1 MTIEVKAEQ
10 LQKADV
16 WLANVKDGVSKAL
29 ASALNRTAQ
38 NVAAEA
44 TRKTRETYDIKAGDV
59 RRTVRISR
67 ATKNNLTAYVKS
79 LGSPIPLIQF
89 KVRPSRPPKRPPAV
103 LTASV
108 KRSGGKPI
116 PGAFVS
122 TMNSGHMGVF
132 ERVGKKRLPV
142 RELHGPPAPT
152 MLNEPGV
159 RQHIEEQAVIRL
171 EKRLDHEILR
181 LLGGD

>member
-1 MTIEVKAEQ
+1 MSIEVKVEQ
-10 LQKADV
+10 LQKADI
-16 WLANVKDGVSKAL
+16 WLANVKDGVPKAL

-38 NVAAEA
+38 NISAEA
-44 TRKTRETYDIKAGDV
+44 VRKTRETYDIKATDV
-59 RRTVRISR
+59 RRTIRITK
-67 ATKNNLTAYVKS
+67 ATKGNLTARVKS
-79 LGSPIPLIQF
+79 LGSAIPLIQF
-89 KVRPSRPPKRPPAV
+89 NVRPSKPLKRPPVV

-122 TMNSGHMGVF
+122 TMKSGHTGVF
-132 ERVGKKRLPV
+132 ERVGKERLPI
-142 RELHGPPAPT
+142 RELFGPPTPV
-152 MLNEPGV
+152 MLDEPGV

>member
-1 MTIEVKAEQ
+1 MSIEVKAEQ
-10 LQKADV
+10 LQKADI
-16 WLANVKDGVSKAL
+16 WLANVKDGVPKAL
-29 ASALNRTAQ
+29 ASALNRTAEH
-38 NVAAEA
+38 VAAEA
-44 TRKTRETYDIKAGDV
+44 TRKARETYDIKATDV
-59 RRTVRISR
+59 RRTIRITR
-67 ATKNNLTAYVKS
+67 ATKNNLTAHVKS

-89 KVRPSRPPKRPPAV
+89 NVRPSRPPKKPPAV

-116 PGAFVS
+116 PGAFVT
-122 TMNSGHMGVF
+122 TMKSGHTGVF
-132 ERVGKKRLPV
+132 ERVGKQRLPI
-142 RELHGPPAPT
+142 RELYGPPAPV

-159 RQHIEEQAVIRL
+159 RQQIEEQAVIRL

>member
-1 MTIEVKAEQ
+1 MSVEVKAEQ
-10 LQKADV
+10 LKKAGI
-16 WLANVKDGVSKAL
+16 WLYSVKDGVPKAVT
-29 ASALNRTAQ
+29 SAINRTAE
-38 NVAAEA
+38 NIKAEA
-44 TRKTRETYDIKAGDV
+44 VRKTQGTYDIKSSDV
-59 RRTVRISR
+59 RKTLRITR
-67 ATKNNLTAYVKS
+67 ATKGNLTAYVKS

-89 KVRPSRPPKRPPAV
+89 KVRPASPQKRPPAV

-122 TMNSGHMGVF
+122 RMGSGHTGVF
-132 ERVGKKRLPV
+132 ERWGKPRLPI
-142 RELHGPPAPT
+142 RELYGPPVPV
-152 MLNEPGV
+152 MLDEPGV
-159 RQHIEEQAVIRL
+159 RQHIEQQAVIRL